1 MARPRADD
9 YDDKRKAILKT
20 SAALFAEHGYDRASM
35 NQIAKEA
42 QEAPEI
48 VKQAPHHTRL
58 KRLDEARAAR
68 KPVLRWRPP
77 TADAD

>member
-35 NQIAKEA
+35 NQIAKGCGVSELRR
-42 QEAPEI
+42 
-48 VKQAPHHTRL
+48 VT
-58 KRLDEARAAR
+58 RAAVVPGPR
-68 KPVLRWRPP
+68 AQQHGREGRPAVLPWSSRLR
-77 TADAD
+77 